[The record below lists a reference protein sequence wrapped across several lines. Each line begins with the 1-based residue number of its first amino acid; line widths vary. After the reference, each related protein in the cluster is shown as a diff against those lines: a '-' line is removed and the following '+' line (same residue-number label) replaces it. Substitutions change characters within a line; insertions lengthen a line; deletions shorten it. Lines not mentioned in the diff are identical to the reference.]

1 MKGEKKE
8 NQTTVDDDVFDS
20 LEEAVTFVAE
30 RGGGIVYSLISQSS
44 YAKSSARP
52 NVKIKPMSERPQDD

>member
-1 MKGEKKE
+1 MKGEKRRSKR
-8 NQTTVDDDVFDS
+8 QVDHDVFDS

-44 YAKSSARP
+44 YAKKFGQVERADQTHVGATAR
-52 NVKIKPMSERPQDD
+52 